1 MVNIDKDEDKEIL
14 SKLRKPK
21 QSLGENNIYISTKK
35 FK

>member
-21 QSLGENNIYISTKK
+21 QSLGEDNHLIENLNK
-35 FK
+35 